1 MLWSVFLCLWVQ
13 DFGRYE
19 FSVVD
24 NESVLPHLVIPFYP
38 HMTEVAALAREFAEV
53 ADLETGFAA
62 AAIDCSFY
70 ESVCAERKLVP
81 GKMSVSVPPFNKLKV
96 SSRPVTA
103 EGLADV
109 AKDLKVRNVHQL
121 RSMEDVERLAKRANL
136 FAIVARDNAGD
147 LEMKIPR
154 LNELAARLVHY
165 DVVFGIAREPS
176 VYDRFAEYPL
186 TAFVRITAN
195 LEYDAFRGD
204 FSLGRLADFVVDH
217 YQKPWG
223 HWTERSGVAVVHVGK
238 KMDGVVFEGLEARQ
252 SLVFVNSSEEKDLA
266 NAICGRN
273 QPCDAVVDFKKCRSL
288 RIPNEANVSEF
299 VADFDGEFGKLP
311 LVDRLKCSATLAVY
325 LYRNVCILLGG
336 CVGVLLVIFI
346 LSFLDAQLKVEDTRV
361 KSKSKKK

>member
-38 HMTEVAALAREFAEV
+38 HMTELAALARDFADV

-70 ESVCAERKLVP
+70 ESVCAEKKLVP

-103 EGLADV
+103 QALADV
-109 AKDLKVRNVHQL
+109 AEDLKVRNVHQI
-121 RSMEDVERLAKRANL
+121 RSIEDVERLTKRANL

-186 TAFVRITAN
+186 TAFVRITEN
-195 LEYDAFRGD
+195 LAYDAFRGD

-223 HWTERSGVAVVHVGK
+223 HWSERSGVAVVHVGK
-238 KMDGVVFEGLEARQ
+238 KLTGAFEGLEARH
-252 SLVFVNSSEEKDLA
+252 SLVFVNSSQERGFA

-288 RIPNEANVSEF
+288 RIPNDVNISDF

-311 LVDRLKCSATLAVY
+311 LVDRLTCSATLAFY

-336 CVGVLLVIFI
+336 CVGVLLINLI
-346 LSFLDAQLKVEDTRV
+346 LSFLDRQLKVEDERV
-361 KSKSKKK
+361 KTKSKKK